1 MAARTAAGTVG
12 VMRLM
17 AVEADRT
24 VEADRSAAA
33 PVARLGVYR
42 RWIERMIER
51 DRPGWYRVGGRVV
64 QGSKGYPAQPRARGG
79 LTTRSPITPR
89 SADK

>member
-64 QGSKGYPAQPRARGG
+64 QVERVPRAASRRAHNPH
-79 LTTRSPITPR
+79 RSPITPR